1 MPENGNSE
9 LTPDEQAVLG
19 VVRESRVPLDAISVA
34 SQTRLGVDTAVQV
47 LEGLAARGLLK
58 KSTPEPVHERFASVA

>member
-1 MPENGNSE
+1 MPENGGSE
-9 LTPDEQAVLG
+9 LTPDEQAVLD

-34 SQTRLGVDTAVQV
+34 SQTRLGVDTVVQV